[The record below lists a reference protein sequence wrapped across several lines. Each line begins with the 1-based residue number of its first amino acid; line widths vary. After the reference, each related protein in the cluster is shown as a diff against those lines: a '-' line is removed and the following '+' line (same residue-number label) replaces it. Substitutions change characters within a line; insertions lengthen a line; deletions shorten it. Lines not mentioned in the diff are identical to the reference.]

1 MAVRA
6 GTAGCER
13 HRSLRVKQLYWI
25 IGGVVIVVMLTVLLV
40 PGVSQY
46 IEGQMLGW
54 LSRNA
59 R

>member
-1 MAVRA
+1 M
-6 GTAGCER
+6 
-13 HRSLRVKQLYWI
+13 KQLYWI